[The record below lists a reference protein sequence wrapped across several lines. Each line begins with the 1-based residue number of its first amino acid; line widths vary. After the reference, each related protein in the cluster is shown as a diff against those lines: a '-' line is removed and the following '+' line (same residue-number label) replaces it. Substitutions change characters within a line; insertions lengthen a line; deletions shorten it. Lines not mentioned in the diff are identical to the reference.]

1 MAPEL
6 MMHTTT
12 DVAPIDTK
20 KDVKSSF
27 AVDNVAVPNDAEVQ
41 EDLDSAALLLSN
53 EIFELIDSYR
63 QPLPGDMPDLRSEGR
78 ALFTQVI
85 YRRVLKGE
93 KIPMVLPAFPFK
105 SPNSQAKVLGVL
117 PDKAEEVALQC
128 LDGLC
133 KNIERIYAPGAELY
147 IVSDGIVYSGMPP
160 PLNCRTRHLQ

>member
-12 DVAPIDTK
+12 DVAHIDIGTK
-20 KDVKSSF
+20 KDVKNGF
-27 AVDNVAVPNDAEVQ
+27 AVANVAGPTDTEVLK
-41 EDLDSAALLLSN
+41 DLDTAALLLSN
-53 EIFELIDSYR
+53 KIFELIDSYR
-63 QPLPGDMPDLRSEGR
+63 QPLPGDMPDLRSQGR

-85 YRRVLKGE
+85 YRRVVRGE

-117 PDKAEEVALQC
+117 PDKAEEIALQC

-133 KNIERIYAPGAELY
+133 KNIERIYAPGAELF
-147 IVSDGIVYSGMPP
+147 IVSDGIVYSGMSS
-160 PLNCRTRHLQ
+160 PLI